1 VSINHRERRRPRIAF
16 FGMHCETS
24 TIPLRH
30 LLDARFDVVA
40 VVLYESLHHD
50 FQPRDSSV
58 TILAHAAGI
67 PVLTMHSVRSSHAFN
82 SIAAYQPELI
92 AVSCFPR
99 RIPPH
104 LLTLPRLGC
113 LNVHPSLL
121 PAGRGP
127 EPVFWTL
134 RHGERRTGVTIHLM
148 DEGFDTGP
156 ILAQQ
161 EVDVPFGI
169 RAPDLERDL
178 AERGGELLVG
188 SIEGLTSGEIQP
200 RPQDP
205 ARATFAPV
213 PAEHDFLV
221 PTNLPAGWAYAFVRG
236 VSPLGGPLAVWI
248 TSRGARIRILDAQG
262 WNDQQLAT
270 PYHLHGETL
279 TVRFRDGNVSFKRLE
294 G

>member
-1 VSINHRERRRPRIAF
+1 
-16 FGMHCETS
+16 MHCEAS
-24 TIPLRH
+24 TTPLRH
-30 LLDARFDVVA
+30 LLDAGFDIVA
-40 VVLYESLHHD
+40 IVLFDQINHD
-50 FQPRDSSV
+50 FHPPDPSI
-58 TILAHAAGI
+58 TILAHEAGI
-67 PVLTMHSVRSSHAFN
+67 PVLAVHSVRSTYEFN
-82 SIAAYQPELI
+82 SIAAYQQELI

-99 RIPPH
+99 RIPPR

-121 PAGRGP
+121 PTGRGP

-161 EVDVPFGI
+161 EVAVPFGI

-178 AERGGELLVG
+178 AELGGQLLVE
-188 SIEGLTSGEIQP
+188 SIEGLASGEIQP

-205 ARATFAPV
+205 ACATLAPV
-213 PAEHDFLV
+213 PTENDFLV
-221 PTNLPAGWAYAFVRG
+221 PTNLPAGWAYAFARG

-248 TSRGARIRILDAQG
+248 ASTGERIRILDAQG
-262 WNDQQLAT
+262 WNDQQLAA
-270 PYHLHGETL
+270 PYYLHGETL
-279 TVRFRDGNVSFKRLE
+279 TVRFRDGNVSFKRHE